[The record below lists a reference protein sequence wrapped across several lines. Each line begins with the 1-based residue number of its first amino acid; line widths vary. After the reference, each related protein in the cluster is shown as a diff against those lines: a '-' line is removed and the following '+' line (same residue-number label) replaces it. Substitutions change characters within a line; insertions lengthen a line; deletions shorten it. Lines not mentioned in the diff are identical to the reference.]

1 MFDITN
7 RKSFDDIAEWN
18 QEIENN
24 AEAGIIKYL
33 VGNFADA
40 D

>member
-7 RKSFDDIAEWN
+7 RKSFDNIKDWN
-18 QEIENN
+18 LEIENN
-24 AEAGIIKYL
+24 AEEGIIKYL
-33 VGNFADA
+33 VGNFADE